1 MIEIVFIII
10 FIVFLYL
17 VAFFSH
23 KPYRSEDDFLFI
35 TKQQWKMIIIYTLT
49 FTAALFYKHRDNI
62 VVFEAIIAL
71 VVIFNLK
78 EWIEARRR
86 IKEIDNELNELNK
99 ISENV
104 LNELNELNK
113 RGGEGQ

>member
-17 VAFFSH
+17 IAFFSH
-23 KPYRSEDDFLFI
+23 KPYRSEDDFLCI
-35 TKQQWKMIIIYTLT
+35 TKTQWKMIIIYTLT
-49 FTAALFYKHRDNI
+49 FIAALFYKQRDNI

-71 VVIFNLK
+71 GFIFNLK

-86 IKEIDNELNELNK
+86 IKEIDNELNK

-113 RGGEGQ
+113 RVK